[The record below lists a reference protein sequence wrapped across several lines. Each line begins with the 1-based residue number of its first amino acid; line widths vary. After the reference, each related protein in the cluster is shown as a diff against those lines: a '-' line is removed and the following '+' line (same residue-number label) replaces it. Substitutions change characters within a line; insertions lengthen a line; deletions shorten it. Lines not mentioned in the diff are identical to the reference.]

1 MLKLFI
7 QDACG
12 SSHYIKVSPQDT
24 MLQIKDKAC
33 TTTSEHATKMQL
45 ETFAKST
52 RLERQ
57 GKPLNDYFTV
67 SDYSVK
73 DDDTL
78 HLKGCL
84 LAGADN
90 IQITI
95 VTSSGNKDSI
105 LIQYDAKVKTLKERI
120 TESMKLNSD
129 FYDL

>member
-1 MLKLFI
+1 MFKLFI

-12 SSHYIKVSPQDT
+12 SSHYIKVSLQDT
-24 MLQIKDKAC
+24 ILQIKDKVC
-33 TTTSEHATKMQL
+33 TTNSEHATKMQL

-52 RLERQ
+52 RLELQ

-90 IQITI
+90 IQITV
-95 VTSSGNKDSI
+95 VTSSGKKRSFSI
-105 LIQYDAKVKTLKERI
+105 RYDAKVKALKKHL
-120 TESMKLNSD
+120 TKSMKLNSD